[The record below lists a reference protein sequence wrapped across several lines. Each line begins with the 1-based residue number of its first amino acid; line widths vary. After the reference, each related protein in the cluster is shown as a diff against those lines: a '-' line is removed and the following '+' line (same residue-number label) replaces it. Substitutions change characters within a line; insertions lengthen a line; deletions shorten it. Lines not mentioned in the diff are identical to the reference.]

1 MLRWLAAEG
10 ESYRG
15 DCAPGSV
22 TGSTACRIEARC
34 FTKGA
39 VVGNTAG
46 VPPARLPA
54 GRYSSSRGSGGTF
67 KPPPAAQCAIVPPEN
82 GL

>member
-15 DCAPGSV
+15 L
-22 TGSTACRIEARC
+22 RARL
-34 FTKGA
+34 GHGQYGVQNRGAMLHQRA

-54 GRYSSSRGSGGTF
+54 GRYSSSRGWWYF